1 MTPSP
6 TNFLEK
12 KPKYMSIE
20 TVPENGHTLI
30 AVICENYIID
40 SEGDQRLCGQPVQLK
55 DFSLWGDEEARRRW
69 DIVDYCPACKEAL
82 AKGTCSSP
90 TEEWDR
96 RFAALTPEEQ
106 LEKSAEEYDRLI
118 IDRKNQL
125 GLALAYMLQSE
136 AARERDEVARGKR
149 QADGAYLIKQAFVAA
164 LMNNEDDDKTWEE
177 KMTRIGG
184 SMLDVLSDPNK
195 AVSAD

>member
-1 MTPSP
+1 
-6 TNFLEK
+6 
-12 KPKYMSIE
+12 MSIE
-20 TVPENGHTLI
+20 IVTENGRPLI

-40 SEGDQRLCGQPVQLK
+40 SEGDEMLCGQPVQLK

-106 LEKSAEEYDRLI
+106 LEESAEDYHRIVIE
-118 IDRKNQL
+118 RKEQL
-125 GLALAYMLQSE
+125 GGALIFILKSE
-136 AARERDEVARGKR
+136 AGRERDEVARGER

-164 LMNNEDDDKTWEE
+164 LMNKEDDDKTWEE

-184 SMLDVLSDPNK
+184 SMLDAVSDPNK
-195 AVSAD
+195 ASKR

>member
-1 MTPSP
+1 
-6 TNFLEK
+6 
-12 KPKYMSIE
+12 MSIE
-20 TVPENGHTLI
+20 IVTESGRPLI

-40 SEGDQRLCGQPVQLK
+40 SEGDERLCGQPVQLK

-96 RFAALTPEEQ
+96 RFAALTPEER
-106 LEKSAEEYDRLI
+106 LEESAEEYDRLT

-136 AARERDEVARGKR
+136 AARERDEVARGER
-149 QADGAYLIKQAFVAA
+149 QSDGAYLIKQALVAA
-164 LMNNEDDDKTWEE
+164 LMNEEDDDKTWEE
-177 KMTRIGG
+177 KINRIGR
-184 SMLDVLSDPNK
+184 SMLDAVSSPNK
-195 AVSAD
+195 SGKR

>member
-1 MTPSP
+1 
-6 TNFLEK
+6 
-12 KPKYMSIE
+12 MSIE
-20 TVPENGHTLI
+20 IVTENGLPLI

-40 SEGDQRLCGQPVQLK
+40 SEGEERLCGQPVQFK

-69 DIVDYCPACKEAL
+69 DIEDYCAACKEAL

-106 LEKSAEEYDRLI
+106 VEESAEEYDRLI

-136 AARERDEVARGKR
+136 AARERDEVARGER

-164 LMNNEDDDKTWEE
+164 LVNKEDDDKTWEE
-177 KMTRIGG
+177 KMIRLGG
-184 SMLDVLSDPNK
+184 SMLDAVGNPNK
-195 AVSAD
+195 AGKR

>member
-1 MTPSP
+1 
-6 TNFLEK
+6 
-12 KPKYMSIE
+12 MSIE
-20 TVPENGHTLI
+20 IVTENGLAMV
-30 AVICENYIID
+30 AVICQNYIID
-40 SEGDQRLCGQPVQLK
+40 CEGEERLCGQPVQFK

-69 DIVDYCPACKEAL
+69 DIEDYCAACKEAL

-106 LEKSAEEYDRLI
+106 VEESAEEYDRLI

-136 AARERDEVARGKR
+136 AARERDEVARGER
-149 QADGAYLIKQAFVAA
+149 QADGAYRIKQALVAA
-164 LMNNEDDDKTWEE
+164 LVNEEDDDKTWEE
-177 KMTRIGG
+177 NMNRIGR
-184 SMLDVLSDPNK
+184 SMLDAESRPNK
-195 AVSAD
+195 AGKR

>member
-1 MTPSP
+1 
-6 TNFLEK
+6 
-12 KPKYMSIE
+12 MSIE
-20 TVPENGHTLI
+20 IVTDNGRSLI

-82 AKGTCSSP
+82 AKGMCSSP

>member
-1 MTPSP
+1 
-6 TNFLEK
+6 
-12 KPKYMSIE
+12 MSIE
-20 TVPENGHTLI
+20 IVTENGCPLI
-30 AVICENYIID
+30 AVICENHIID

-82 AKGTCSSP
+82 AKGMCSSP

-106 LEKSAEEYDRLI
+106 AEEAAEEYHRLI
-118 IDRKNQL
+118 IDRKDQL
-125 GLALAYMLQSE
+125 GQAFAFMLESE
-136 AARERDEVARGKR
+136 AARERDEVARGER

-164 LMNNEDDDKTWEE
+164 LVNKEDDDKTWEE
-177 KMTRIGG
+177 KMIRLGG
-184 SMLDVLSDPNK
+184 SMLDAVSDPNK
-195 AVSAD
+195 AGKR

>member
-20 TVPENGHTLI
+20 TVPENGHTHI

-82 AKGTCSSP
+82 AKGMCSSP

-164 LMNNEDDDKTWEE
+164 LMNEEDDDKTWEE

-184 SMLDVLSDPNK
+184 SILDALSDPNK
-195 AVSAD
+195 ASKR

>member
-1 MTPSP
+1 
-6 TNFLEK
+6 
-12 KPKYMSIE
+12 MSIE
-20 TVPENGHTLI
+20 IVTENGLSLI

-40 SEGDQRLCGQPVQLK
+40 SEGEERLCGQPVQFK
-55 DFSLWGDEEARRRW
+55 DFSLWGDEAARRRW
-69 DIVDYCPACKEAL
+69 DIEDYCAACKEAL

-90 TEEWDR
+90 KEAEEWDR

-106 LEKSAEEYDRLI
+106 VEESAEEYDRLI

-136 AARERDEVARGKR
+136 AARERDEVARGER

-164 LMNNEDDDKTWEE
+164 LVNKEDDDKTWKE
-177 KMTRIGG
+177 KMIRLGG
-184 SMLDVLSDPNK
+184 SMLD
-195 AVSAD
+195 AVSSPNTAARGRFKIS

>member
-82 AKGTCSSP
+82 AKGMCSSP

-164 LMNNEDDDKTWEE
+164 LMNEEDDDKTWEE

-184 SMLDVLSDPNK
+184 SILDAVSDPNK
-195 AVSAD
+195 AGKR

>member
-1 MTPSP
+1 
-6 TNFLEK
+6 
-12 KPKYMSIE
+12 MSIE
-20 TVPENGHTLI
+20 IVTENGCPLI
-30 AVICENYIID
+30 AVICENHIID
-40 SEGDQRLCGQPVQLK
+40 SEGHERLCGQPVQLE

-69 DIVDYCPACKEAL
+69 DIEDYCPACKEAL
-82 AKGTCSSP
+82 AKGRCLSL

-106 LEKSAEEYDRLI
+106 LEKSAEEYDRLT

-136 AARERDEVARGKR
+136 AVRERDEVARGER
-149 QADGAYLIKQAFVAA
+149 QSDGAYLIKQAFVAA

-184 SMLDVLSDPNK
+184 SMLDALSDPNK